1 MDASANQASESI
13 PQSPISQ
20 SLQLSRQLQLK
31 HAYVA
36 CELLTSENKAI
47 GATIVTDD
55 NAMAKLF
62 ACLERADPGALEP
75 LVAVHFSKIVIALL
89 KTHNAQLVQKLSSRP
104 SFLPVILKHM
114 DCAALAELLVR
125 ILDAPEPDANFS
137 EITKRPTEDALNLL
151 AEADLLGGLAQ
162 CFVRASGEQV
172 DLQRTVQD
180 DMANKPDVA
189 STPISALS
197 EEERAK
203 QRRLREET
211 MANVSITI
219 NGLTDRMLQLPEM
232 GVPIPLKLSPF
243 STPQVISRIL
253 DAGLYAYSN
262 GMVDANG
269 VPRAFEE
276 PTTNE
281 ERVVAFSAGNNSA
294 LLNSLGLVAD
304 LMTTEANVYRDDDDE
319 LGHSDFEHAT
329 VIRPVSIGVG
339 KPMFI
344 GKGIGPSV
352 AAAYAA
358 SKVEANERQQP
369 SKPKPLP
376 ELANK
381 KAGDPIVETTA
392 LQRELALRFPRL
404 SEMFGQEVEE
414 DTGDHQIRPLGS
426 LRLKLAEFFVACMKN
441 ASQETVD
448 QITERDVPKKLLSL
462 FSTYQWSSMLHSVVT
477 KSIVDSFDKVDRGR
491 PSRTAWLQAGLIPW
505 LIESWS
511 QDAKVEE
518 QSDRKRSRAGYMG
531 HLIRIGTALKF
542 YIEEFKHEE
551 HADMPER
558 SQLDAFSVFA
568 REALDPARKVE
579 ITPLCDMRSEEEVDA
594 TDLLDMS
601 KLNFAG
607 GGFGPGAGAVL
618 MPLGQHSAERDNDI
632 EEEDEIKPIDVDVDV
647 SELEQFAAEVE
658 DARNARAVDHDI
670 PSEMRARLSKEVEE
684 VEEVRPIPDPSE
696 QEDLL
701 KPYSTPKSRSRDRS
715 QKAYMSRLR
724 DTRDIELDEVID
736 TVDSSSDDDE
746 SYEAFV
752 DTRAKTTRRTS
763 EVVEKFSN
771 LKMVDSEPGSASLA
785 GAVTEIEEEAVPL
798 TPESNIMQLATNVIS
813 VVDDAVESSDDDD
826 YEEWHE
832 PSRVGVFASS
842 QQHSQ
847 TDPPQTG
854 ESGDSA
860 AKVG

>member
-1 MDASANQASESI
+1 M
-13 PQSPISQ
+13 
-20 SLQLSRQLQLK
+20 SRQLQLK

-36 CELLTSENKAI
+36 CELLTSENKSISA
-47 GATIVTDD
+47 AIVTDD

-62 ACLERADPGALEP
+62 ASLERADPGTLEP

-89 KTHNAQLVQKLSSRP
+89 KTSNAQLVQKLSVRP

-137 EITKRPTEDALNLL
+137 DTIKRPTDDALTLL

-162 CFVRASGEQV
+162 CFVCASGEQV
-172 DLQRTVQD
+172 DPQRTVQD
-180 DMANKPDVA
+180 DMANKSDVA
-189 STPISALS
+189 TATVSIQS
-197 EEERAK
+197 EEEQAK

-219 NGLTDRMLQLPEM
+219 YELTDRMLQLPEL
-232 GVPIPLKLSPF
+232 GVPIPPKLSPF
-243 STPQVISRIL
+243 STPQFISRIL

-294 LLNSLGLVAD
+294 LLNSLGLAAD
-304 LMTTEANVYRDDDDE
+304 LMTTEANVFRDEDDE
-319 LGHSDFEHAT
+319 LGQSDFDHGT
-329 VIRPVSIGVG
+329 VIRPVTIGVG
-339 KPMFI
+339 KPMFV

-352 AAAYAA
+352 VAAYAA
-358 SKVEANERQQP
+358 SKVEANERQAP

-392 LQRELALRFPRL
+392 LQKELALRFPRL
-404 SEMFGQEVEE
+404 SEMFGQDVEQNVS
-414 DTGDHQIRPLGS
+414 DQVKPLGS

-441 ASQETVD
+441 ATQETVD
-448 QITERDVPKKLLSL
+448 QITERDVPGKLLSL
-462 FSTYQWSSMLHSVVT
+462 FSRYQWSSMLHSVVT
-477 KSIVDSFDKVDRGR
+477 KSIVDSFHMVDRGR

-511 QDAKVEE
+511 QNAEAEEAK
-518 QSDRKRSRAGYMG
+518 DRKRSRAGYMG
-531 HLIRIGTALKF
+531 HLIRIGTALQF
-542 YIEEFKHEE
+542 YIEEFKHED

-558 SQLDAFSVFA
+558 SQLEAFSVFA
-568 REALDPARKVE
+568 REALSPAQKLE
-579 ITPLCDMRSEEEVDA
+579 ITPLCDVRSEEEVEA
-594 TDLLDMS
+594 TDLLDMGR
-601 KLNFAG
+601 LNFGG
-607 GGFGPGAGAVL
+607 GGFGPGAGAV
-618 MPLGQHSAERDNDI
+618 PISLGQHSSGRDNDI
-632 EEEDEIKPIDVDVDV
+632 DEDEEIRPVDVDVDV
-647 SELEQFAAEVE
+647 EDLEQFAAEDE
-658 DARNARAVDHDI
+658 DARNARPVDHDI
-670 PSEMRARLSKEVEE
+670 PPEMRARLSKEVEE
-684 VEEVRPIPDPSE
+684 VEEVRPLPDPNE
-696 QEDLL
+696 QEEIM
-701 KPYSTPKSRSRDRS
+701 KSYRAPKSSTRDRS

-724 DTRDIELDEVID
+724 ETRDIELEEVID
-736 TVDSSSDDDE
+736 TVDSSSDDEE
-746 SYEAFV
+746 SYETFV
-752 DTRAKTTRRTS
+752 DTRAKTTARAS
-763 EVVEKFSN
+763 EVLEKFSN
-771 LKMVDSEPGSASLA
+771 LKVVDSEPGSASLE

-813 VVDDAVESSDDDD
+813 VVDDTAESSDDDE
-826 YEEWHE
+826 YEEWNE
-832 PSRVGVFASS
+832 PSRVDMFTSS

-847 TDPPQTG
+847 NDQPQTG
-854 ESGDSA
+854 ESGESA
-860 AKVG
+860 AQVG